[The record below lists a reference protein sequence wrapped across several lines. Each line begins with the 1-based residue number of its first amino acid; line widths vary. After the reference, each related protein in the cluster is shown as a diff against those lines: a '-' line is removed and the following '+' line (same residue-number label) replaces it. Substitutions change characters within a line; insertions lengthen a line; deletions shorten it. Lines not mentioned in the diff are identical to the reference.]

1 MREYGFYD
9 SPVMRELERQEIA
22 KNGPDKPIKK
32 AASIEPTDLL
42 SKLANLSKNLRKS
55 GKTEQADRLDYKVA
69 MYVTAAEKNTHLYRT
84 HDEEGEDLIEFA
96 HPDGDVEICPSSGG
110 YGKVETQLSQHK
122 KIVDMVQKEPTGNY
136 ATASI
141 LEDVAGVLG
150 LKKKAEVDVTVN
162 YNNNI
167 KYVLKQFSDA
177 QNWLDK
183 PNFDW
188 SGAFWTSGIIFDTVG
203 GGLGR
208 NIVVVERG
216 EEVQKGKYVWNIKN
230 EFLYRN
236 VLNGTWPDKTQG
248 TIEDFKESH
257 NNLVNGSQQWFA
269 DKLNDQI
276 NKVNNLILT
285 PGDGIEKLD
294 YCRKELDRLRGG
306 GNTIESFEES
316 GWKLYFVNNQQM
328 LNTIVDAMWK
338 ALEEANYIRLCL
350 SKLDELNKWQSLPE
364 YRQVPYTKPIIGEI
378 SKYNVNSAK
387 DLIPEVEAKINEY
400 KLDYP
405 KKKGKKGSVRFGLEK
420 DAQAN
425 IDLGPNTPVREGT
438 SDPPPPQKDS
448 TPAVAPAP
456 APGRTGRT
464 GTRKPMSGKR
474 DITKRIADLTEWQ
487 NTHLPEYW
495 QAVQRMQSQL
505 HNLADALKNI
515 NASTYALLTGTA
527 IKEFRDQKINPFDGQ
542 WGEGTA
548 AALNAA
554 KEELLKLNPDASKI
568 KEGPSSGLMYFAG
581 KDKEKQKQVGRIAEE
596 NTRII
601 SEILSKARL
610 SSSTGVASGTVFDY
624 VPKQWTQDLEFML
637 LNKETGIEL
646 KSGDLSD
653 LRSFSN
659 WLNLNQIIT
668 NIKADSYEDSRFLNE
683 DSRFLIESLRALKQR
698 ADYLVKKQQ
707 APQAYVDAIVALFN
721 KAAKDYNDWIRQNPR
736 KGSPSVSDLEA
747 LTGSKS
753 TSKAPGTQGSSGA
766 AGEGMDL
773 QTGESAQAQRQ
784 VYELL
789 NDTIYPRHI
798 AQVLPDTNIGR
809 GLVNSLSGSIRRDII
824 RTLVNNPEGLFDAI
838 INIREDQVTWSRI
851 LQVTE
856 YNPNSPALFFNRG
869 GQAVPLQLGNSKGER
884 ANATMMQLDSF
895 RNSPPAQRVIR
906 EWKLIYVIRALK
918 AIDSDILT
926 IANEIGRNYSDN
938 VALLNKIED
947 QKVRWVRDINAA
959 IRSAEDSLRGLRTG
973 RGQKNWAW

>member
-84 HDEEGEDLIEFA
+84 HDEDGEDLIEFA

-150 LKKKAEVDVTVN
+150 LKKKADLGIVTK
-162 YNNNI
+162 YNNYIN
-167 KYVLKQFSDA
+167 YVLENLAIGQGWS
-177 QNWLDK
+177 NK
-183 PNFDW
+183 PNFYFT
-188 SGAFWTSGIIFDTVG
+188 GVTSTTGIGFDTVG
-203 GGLGR
+203 GGISGS
-208 NIVVVERG
+208 NVVVVERG
-216 EEVQKGKYVWNIKN
+216 QEDPRLPGMYYWHITRPD
-230 EFLYRN
+230 LYKI
-236 VLNGTWPDKTQG
+236 LGGSWTDGTPGSIQ
-248 TIEDFKESH
+248 DFKTAH
-257 NNLVNGSQQWFA
+257 GDLISQSQGKFEGI
-269 DKLNDQI
+269 LQTQI
-276 NKVNNLILT
+276 GEV
-285 PGDGIEKLD
+285 EKL
-294 YCRKELDRLRGG
+294 KIGNNTGFIQVKANIESLHRLRGNEASWKWYYA
-306 GNTIESFEES
+306 GNPTVLNNVIEGLGYAITPLTSIYETLVLMENWARLQYKDGNPYVAPTIGNMEKFMVEFKVSNVEDFQVE
-316 GWKLYFVNNQQM
+316 VNKRIQEY
-328 LNTIVDAMWK
+328 VDHFK
-338 ALEEANYIRLCL
+338 K
-350 SKLDELNKWQSLPE
+350 S
-364 YRQVPYTKPIIGEI
+364 
-378 SKYNVNSAK
+378 SAK
-387 DLIPEVEAKINEY
+387 VD
-400 KLDYP
+400 
-405 KKKGKKGSVRFGLEK
+405 LEK
-420 DAQAN
+420 IAQLSGARP
-425 IDLGPNTPVREGT
+425 GKPVQPT
-438 SDPPPPQKDS
+438 APVAA
-448 TPAVAPAP
+448 PAATKPAP
-456 APGRTGRT
+456 ATTGT
-464 GTRKPMSGKR
+464 GTRQPAYGKR
-474 DITKRIADLTEWQ
+474 DITKRMAELTNWH

-495 QAVQRMQSQL
+495 QAVQQMQSQL

-527 IKEFRDQKINPFDGQ
+527 IKEFRDQKIGQFDGQ

-548 AALNAA
+548 AALKAA

-601 SEILSKARL
+601 SEILSKAGL

-624 VPKQWTQDLEFML
+624 VPKNIDWSTDAFATTAPDKDLGDVLAANNLSSLSAFSSWLELSYGDLGSDLSSNVKYLYDALKLL
-637 LNKETGIEL
+637 LN
-646 KSGDLSD
+646 
-653 LRSFSN
+653 
-659 WLNLNQIIT
+659 
-668 NIKADSYEDSRFLNE
+668 
-683 DSRFLIESLRALKQR
+683 RATL
-698 ADYLVKKQQ
+698 LVKNNQ
-707 APQAYVDAIVALFN
+707 APASQPYVDAIKSLLTRTLEAFRSWQQ
-721 KAAKDYNDWIRQNPR
+721 KNPG
-736 KGSPSVSDLEA
+736 KNPTVSDLEPKGPGK
-747 LTGSKS
+747 T
-753 TSKAPGTQGSSGA
+753 PGTTGT
-766 AGEGMDL
+766 GEGMDL
-773 QTGESAQAQRQ
+773 QTGESAQVQRQ

-798 AQVLPDTNIGR
+798 AQSLPNTIIGAGLADVLA
-809 GLVNSLSGSIRRDII
+809 GSIRRDTI

-838 INIREDQVTWSRI
+838 INIREDQVPWSKI
-851 LQVTE
+851 LQVTG
-856 YNPNSPALFFNRG
+856 YNPTSPALFFNRS

-884 ANATMMQLDSF
+884 ANATMVQLDSF
-895 RNSPPAQRVIR
+895 RDSPPAQRVIR

-918 AIDSDILT
+918 AIDADILK

-938 VALLNKIED
+938 VALINKIEE

-959 IRSAEDSLRGLRTG
+959 IRSAEESLRGLRTG